1 MKRKFQMNSNLTG
14 ATQRCGHQDCNER
27 TSQPDHPLC
36 YEHYQASQER
46 FIDEC
51 PNCSGVYKPAKYP
64 VCRSCAQRGQS
75 SQRTQP
81 SDHRQPQNDDRGWN
95 RQPYP
100 EDRETSPL
108 AVKAVKL
115 VRKNMGEYSKECEN
129 HESNTIQYLVEPVLR
144 GLGWD
149 VSDPNQV
156 RKEFKPTGKR
166 SGRQAIAV
174 DIALLEKGVPKV
186 FVEAKR
192 LDRSYDSDY
201 LAQLKKYASYLDEEE
216 IAVLTNGRFWL
227 VYAVVNGD
235 TEHLLT
241 IDIYKGDVETV
252 AGSLNNAIGRDAIGN
267 PNPKSALPET
277 IAENL
282 RKYRERE
289 AKRRNHPA
297 YAILKDETINLIATQ
312 QPADLRQLGKIRGVG
327 PSTIKQ
333 HGTAIIAIVR
343 GTS

>member
-1 MKRKFQMNSNLTG
+1 MERKLQMNSNLTG
-14 ATQRCGHQDCNER
+14 ATQRCGHQDCNEH
-27 TSQPDHPLC
+27 TSRPDHPFC
-36 YEHYQASQER
+36 YEHDQAFQKR
-46 FIDEC
+46 FISEC
-51 PNCSGVYKPAKYP
+51 PNCSGVYKPAKYD
-64 VCRSCAQRGQS
+64 VCRSCT
-75 SQRTQP
+75 QRTQLG
-81 SDHRQPQNDDRGWN
+81 DHRQPQNDDRGWN

-156 RKEFKPTGKR
+156 RKEFKLAGKR
-166 SGRQAIAV
+166 PGRQAIAV

-192 LDRSYDSDY
+192 LDRDYDSDY
-201 LAQLKKYASYLDEEE
+201 LAQLDKYASYLDEGG

-227 VYAVVNGD
+227 VHTVVNGD
-235 TEHLLT
+235 TQHLFT
-241 IDIYKGDVETV
+241 IDIDKGDPEAV
-252 AGSLNNAIGRDAIGN
+252 AGRLNNAIGRNDRGN

-297 YAILKDETINLIATQ
+297 YTILKDETINLIATQ
-312 QPADLRQLGKIRGVG
+312 QPADLRQLGNIRGVG
-327 PSTIKQ
+327 PSTIEQ
-333 HGTAIIAIVR
+333 HGAAIITIVR

>member
-1 MKRKFQMNSNLTG
+1 MKSSLTG
-14 ATQRCGHQDCNER
+14 TTRICGHQDCNER
-27 TSQPDHPLC
+27 TSRPDRPLC
-36 YEHYQASQER
+36 YEHYQASQ
-46 FIDEC
+46 
-51 PNCSGVYKPAKYP
+51 
-64 VCRSCAQRGQS
+64 
-75 SQRTQP
+75 RTQP
-81 SDHRQPQNDDRGWN
+81 GDHRQPQNDDRGWN
-95 RQPYP
+95 RQ
-100 EDRETSPL
+100 DRETSPL

-115 VRKNMGEYSKECEN
+115 VQKNMKEHSKECEN

-156 RKEFKPTGKR
+156 RKEFKPAGKR
-166 SGRQAIAV
+166 PGRQAIAV

-192 LDRSYDSDY
+192 LDRNYDSDY
-201 LAQLKKYASYLDEEE
+201 SAQLDKYASYLDEGG

-227 VYAVVNGD
+227 VHTVVNGD
-235 TEHLLT
+235 TQHLIT
-241 IDIYKGDVETV
+241 IDIDKGDPEAV
-252 AGSLNNAIGRDAIGN
+252 AGKLNNAIGRDAKGN
-267 PNPKSALPET
+267 SNPKSAHPET

-297 YAILKDETINLIATQ
+297 YTILKDETINLIATQ
-312 QPADLRQLGKIRGVG
+312 QPADLQQLGNIRGVG
-327 PSTIKQ
+327 PSTIEQ
-333 HGTAIIAIVR
+333 HGAAIITIIR

>member
-1 MKRKFQMNSNLTG
+1 MNSNLTG

-95 RQPYP
+95 RQ
-100 EDRETSPL
+100 ERRETSPL
-108 AVKAVKL
+108 AVKAVKR
-115 VRKNMGEYSKECEN
+115 VRTNMGEYSKECEN

-192 LDRSYDSDY
+192 LDRDYDDDY
-201 LAQLKKYASYLDEEE
+201 LAQLDKYASYLDEGG

-227 VYAVVNGD
+227 VHTVVNGD
-235 TEHLLT
+235 KQDLIT
-241 IDIYKGDVETV
+241 IDIDKGDPETA
-252 AGSLNNAIGRDAIGN
+252 AGKLNNAIGRDAKGN
-267 PNPKSALPET
+267 SNPKSAHPET

-297 YAILKDETINLIATQ
+297 YTILKDETINLIATQ
-312 QPADLRQLGKIRGVG
+312 QPADLRQLGNIRGVG
-327 PSTIKQ
+327 PSTIEQ
-333 HGTAIIAIVR
+333 HGAAIIMIIR
-343 GTS
+343 DTS